1 MRIGELAERAE
12 VNIQTLGFYER
23 EREGLIPPPVRTAAG
38 YRSYEL
44 SELD

>member
-23 EREGLIPPPVRTAAG
+23 EGLIPPPVRTAAG

-44 SELD
+44 SDLV

>member
-12 VNIQTLGFYER
+12 VNIQTLGFY